1 LHELLEEIRA
11 DSKLTKEEHQDELIS
26 YAKQWSVS
34 ADDLEEKTAEMIN
47 TSIFFAAAAQK
58 PPKQV
63 KFDFFF
69 IHCVNSSIFWPTF
82 NQQAWLSTENKVRL
96 LKFKGYLDL
105 HTYAT
110 HGSPPLLMEEV
121 ATYVPKKLEKGD
133 AEWPGVFD
141 RIFEFDDDSHA
152 VKLARAVR
160 NGELLTDKWAEEKM
174 GKIKGFMWEKIGN
187 MVVDSV
193 EDTGATWVRSAGFD
207 EAWEGFEDR
216 PRETRL

>member
-174 GKIKGFMWEKIGN
+174 GKLKGFMWEKIGN